1 MEDRR
6 IVAVRPEDLEDA
18 GLGAAPRDG
27 LSPYGFRI
35 GGSAPSGVP
44 VHHDP
49 EGPGAAGK
57 SPAFGVVGDL
67 GCGKSWTAAT
77 LMRRLADKG
86 GRAVAVDPRSDLTRG
101 LLGAGSGDGVEVL
114 RLTGEREDPLRFP
127 VCSAFSFGRGDA
139 SPFGRGDDA
148 MQEELLFGFLR
159 ALGSGPERQPLLG
172 EEAGERVQALRLAVR
187 QFVRE
192 DTSRRTCAGLLDG
205 LTRLAGDRSRPE
217 RLRLAARRER
227 EQVEY
232 WREDYVG
239 RIVLDDEEAV
249 TPEDRCDP
257 DEAPVTIVDVAGLLQ
272 PTRRQV
278 AGGSLWESE
287 RIFMALLPVVA
298 AWAWRLA
305 APPLP
310 LARRVPPTCLIL
322 EGAWLYTAGAPNPAT
337 TLLGRLLREGR
348 ARNVGVGLT
357 AEFYAD
363 IEPLGGFLST
373 LFVGRHHPRRPGDTA
388 DATERSAWDA
398 LGAAGVGAST
408 ELRERLGTFS
418 PGEFLLRDWRG
429 RAGFVRVQSVLG

>member
-1 MEDRR
+1 MDDRR
-6 IVAVRPEDLEDA
+6 MVAVRPEDLEDA
-18 GLGAAPRDG
+18 DFGAALREG

-35 GGSAPSGVP
+35 GGSAPSGAP

-57 SPAFGVVGDL
+57 SPAVGVVGDL

-101 LLGAGSGDGVEVL
+101 LLEAGSGDGVGVL
-114 RLTGEREDPLRFP
+114 RLPLERNDPLRFP
-127 VCSAFSFGRGDA
+127 VCAAFSFGH
-139 SPFGRGDDA
+139 GDDA
-148 MQEELLFGFLR
+148 MQEELLFGFLW
-159 ALGSGPERQPLLG
+159 ALGSGPECSPLSG
-172 EEAGERVQALRLAVR
+172 EEAGERAQALRLAVR

-205 LTRLAGDRSRPE
+205 FTRLAGDRSRPE
-217 RLRLAARRER
+217 RLRLAARRAR

-239 RIVLDDEEAV
+239 RIALDDEEAV

-257 DEAPVTIVDVAGLLQ
+257 DEAPVTIIDVAGLLQ

-310 LARRVPPTCLIL
+310 LTRRVPPTCLIL
-322 EGAWLYTAGAPNPAT
+322 EGAWLYTAGAHNHAT
-337 TLLGRLLREGR
+337 TLLECLIREGR

-357 AEFYAD
+357 AEFYED
-363 IEPLGGFLST
+363 IEPLGGSLST
-373 LFVGRHHPRRPGDTA
+373 LFVGRHSPRRPEDAA
-388 DATERSAWDA
+388 DATERSARAA
-398 LGAAGVGAST
+398 LDAAGVGVSK
-408 ELRERLGTFS
+408 ELRERLRTFS
-418 PGEFLLRDWRG
+418 PGDFLLRDWRG
-429 RAGFVRVQSVLG
+429 RAGFVRVQSVL